1 MTSKFILA
9 ALTAGLLLGAAPGVA
24 FAADKPAAP
33 KISSSVLKSLSA
45 AQAANNKKDYP
56 TAVAAL
62 ADAKKVSDRTPYDD
76 LMINRFSMSVHV
88 GMGDLDAADV
98 DAEAAAD
105 ADPSVIPDADKSAVY
120 RAALQLALRA
130 KHNDKAAKYAK
141 LYETTTP
148 PPPAS
153 DMALIAQALYL
164 GGDYAGAAALAQ
176 KNVDAANAAGRAPER
191 NDLDVVL
198 AAQVKQKD
206 EAGAEKTLEML
217 VADYGQPEDWA
228 QINGVALTTKGMRDI
243 DYVYMGRL
251 MFLQA
256 GKVNP
261 SDASLVGSTASR
273 LAFYGDSV
281 QAQKLGGTGFPDN
294 TAKAD
299 ADKKTMSAQIA
310 AGNKQNGQYNV
321 KLAEALYGY
330 GMYPEAITA
339 AQLAKS
345 KGGATDPTEADMVI
359 GMAQT
364 ASGQY
369 AAAATTFGGINQSN
383 VASARV
389 VRLWGYF
396 AKGKANPTTAAAAP
410 APAPAQ

>member
-1 MTSKFILA
+1 MTTKSLLA
-9 ALTAGLLLGAAPGVA
+9 ALTAGFLLGVVAVADAAP
-24 FAADKPAAP
+24 PAAP
-33 KISSSVLKSLSA
+33 PISSAVRKHLQA
-45 AQAANNKKDYP
+45 AQTANAAKDYK
-56 TAVAAL
+56 TALTELQAAS
-62 ADAKKVSDRTPYDD
+62 AVSDRTPYDN
-76 LMINRFSMSVHV
+76 LMIARFTMSVHV
-88 GMGDLDAADV
+88 GMSDLDAADV

-105 ADPSVIPDADKSAVY
+105 TDPTIIPDTDKPGIY

-141 LYETTTP
+141 LYMATTP
-148 PPPAS
+148 PPPAA

-164 GGDYAGAAALAQ
+164 GGDYTGAATLAQ
-176 KNVDAANAAGRAPER
+176 KNIDAATAAGKRPER

-206 EAGAEKTLEML
+206 EAGAEKTLETL
-217 VADYGQPEDWA
+217 VSNYGEPDDWS
-228 QINGVALTTKGMRDI
+228 QIMGVALTTKGMRDI

-251 MFLQA
+251 MFIQ
-256 GKVNP
+256 GNKVSP
-261 SDASLVGSTASR
+261 TDASLIGSTASR
-273 LAFYGDSV
+273 LAFYGDAV
-281 QAQKLGGTGFPDN
+281 QAEKLGGTGYPPPDP
-294 TAKAD
+294 KAD
-299 ADKKTMSAQIA
+299 ADKKTMPQQIA
-310 AGNKQNGQYNV
+310 AGAKQNGQYNV

-369 AAAATTFGGINQSN
+369 AAAATTFAGINQTTP
-383 VASARV
+383 ASARV

-396 AKGKANPTTAAAAP
+396 AKSKASPTTTATPTTAAA
-410 APAPAQ
+410 Q

>member
-1 MTSKFILA
+1 MTSKYLLA
-9 ALTAGLLLGAAPGVA
+9 TLTAGLLLGTMSGAA
-24 FAADKPAAP
+24 FAQAAP
-33 KISSSVLKSLSA
+33 KPPAISSGVRKDLGT
-45 AQAANNKKDYP
+45 AQTANGKKDYP
-56 TAVAAL
+56 AAL
-62 ADAKKVSDRTPYDD
+62 AALDDAKKVADRTPYDD
-76 LMINRFSMSVHV
+76 LMINRFYMSVHV

-105 ADPSVIPDADKSAVY
+105 TDPTIVPDTDKSGIY

-141 LYETTTP
+141 LYEATTP

-164 GGDYAGAAALAQ
+164 GGDYTGAAALAQ
-176 KNVDAANAAGRAPER
+176 KNIDAATAAGRKPER

-198 AAQVKQKD
+198 AAQVKEKD
-206 EAGAEKTLEML
+206 EPGAEKSLEAL
-217 VADYGQPEDWA
+217 VADYNQPDDWN
-228 QINGVALTTKGMRDI
+228 QIMGVALTTKGMRDI

-256 GKVNP
+256 SKTNAA
-261 SDASLVGSTASR
+261 DASLVGSTASK
-273 LAFYGDSV
+273 LAFYGDAV
-281 QAQKLGGTGFPDN
+281 QAEKLGGSGFPPPD
-294 TAKAD
+294 AKAD
-299 ADKKTMSAQIA
+299 ADKKTMPQQIA
-310 AGNKQNGQYNV
+310 AGSKQGGQYNV

-330 GMYPEAITA
+330 GMFPEAITA

-369 AAAATTFGGINQSN
+369 AAAGTTFHGINQSN
-383 VASARV
+383 PASARV
-389 VRLWGYF
+389 IRLWGYF
-396 AKGKANPTTAAAAP
+396 ANSKANPTTAA
-410 APAPAQ
+410 Q

>member
-9 ALTAGLLLGAAPGVA
+9 ALTAGLLFGAASGAA
-24 FAADKPAAP
+24 FAQAAKPP

-45 AQAANNKKDYP
+45 AQTANNKKDYP
-56 TAVAAL
+56 TALAAL
-62 ADAKKVSDRTPYDD
+62 DDAKKVSDRTPYDD
-76 LMINRFSMSVHV
+76 LMIDRFSMSVHV
-88 GMGDLDAADV
+88 NMGDLDAADI

-105 ADPSVIPDADKSAVY
+105 IDPAVIPDADKSSVY

-141 LYETTTP
+141 LYQGVTP
-148 PPPAS
+148 PPPAG
-153 DMALIAQALYL
+153 DQALIAQAFFLS
-164 GGDYAGAAALAQ
+164 GDYASAAAVAQ
-176 KNVDAANAAGRAPER
+176 KNIDAATAAGKLPQR

-198 AAQVKQKD
+198 ATQVKQKD
-206 EAGAEKTLEML
+206 EAGAEKTLESL
-217 VADYGQPEDWA
+217 VADYNQPDDWN
-228 QINGVALTTKGMRDI
+228 QIMGVALTTKGMRDI

-256 GKVNP
+256 GKISP

-299 ADKKTMSAQIA
+299 ADKKTMQQQIT
-310 AGNKQNGQYNV
+310 AGAKQGGQYNV

-330 GMYPEAITA
+330 GMFPEAIAA

-345 KGGATDPTEADMVI
+345 KGGDTDPAEADMVI
-359 GMAQT
+359 GMSQA

-369 AAAATTFGGINQSN
+369 AAAATTFAAINQAN
-383 VASARV
+383 PASARV

-396 AKGKANPTTAAAAP
+396 VKSKANPSAAP
-410 APAPAQ
+410 AQ